1 MSGCAGGVPNT
12 QQPSSQ
18 YANGTQRPNSG
29 SVTLLW
35 NPPAVTLVA
44 NGAERTSKLYYTKS
58 MTVAYQNNCNNTVI
72 VQELKSGKIKIENLK
87 WIKFGFLTRTPGAY
101 SCTLVATDS
110 QNPSVTSTI
119 TITVKR

>member
-1 MSGCAGGVPNT
+1 MSGCAGGLPNT

-18 YANGTQRPNSG
+18 YPNAKPHPNSG
-29 SVTLLW
+29 STTLLW

-44 NGAERTSKLYYTKS
+44 NGAERTSKLYYTK
-58 MTVAYQNNCNNTVI
+58 TIALAFQNNCNNTVI
-72 VQELKSGKIKIENLK
+72 VQQLKSGKIKVENLK

-101 SCTLVATDS
+101 ACTVVATDS

-119 TITVKR
+119 TITVKH